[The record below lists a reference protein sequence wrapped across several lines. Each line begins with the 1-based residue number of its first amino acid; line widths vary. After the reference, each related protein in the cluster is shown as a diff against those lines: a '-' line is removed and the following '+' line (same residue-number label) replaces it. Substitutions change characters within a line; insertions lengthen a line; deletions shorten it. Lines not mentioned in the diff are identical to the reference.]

1 MCNQIKHGKIKTLFL
16 DIGGVLLTNGW
27 GHESRY
33 EAIEKFRLNKEEVED
48 RHKIAFDTYEIDK
61 ITFDDY
67 LDWVI
72 FYQER
77 KFSKEA
83 FTAFIFQQ
91 SQPLD
96 GCIAFFKELKTQH
109 QLKVIAVSNE
119 GRDLNEYRIKQ
130 FKLDEL
136 FDAYVSSCYVHLHK
150 PDKGMLQM
158 ACDISH
164 TRPEHALYIDDTLL
178 LVEVAAS
185 FGLQTLHFQGL
196 DAAKK
201 SLKKYKFHKQ

>member
-1 MCNQIKHGKIKTLFL
+1 MHNQIKQGAIKTLFL

-33 EAIEKFRLNKEEVED
+33 DAIEKFGLDKEEVET
-48 RHKIAFDTYEIDK
+48 RNKLVFETYEIDK
-61 ITFDDY
+61 ITFDEY

-72 FYQER
+72 FYENR
-77 KFSKEA
+77 KFSKKE
-83 FTAFIFQQ
+83 FTAFMLQQ
-91 SQPLD
+91 SQELE
-96 GCIAFFKELKTQH
+96 GGINFFKELKQQH

-119 GRDLNEYRIKQ
+119 SRELNDYRINQ

-136 FDAYVSSCYVHLHK
+136 FDAYISSCYVHLHK
-150 PDKGMLQM
+150 PDKSMLQM

-164 TRPEHALYIDDTLL
+164 TIPGNALYIDDTRL
-178 LVEVAAS
+178 LVEVAHV

-196 DAAKK
+196 GAAKEFI
-201 SLKKYKFHKQ
+201 KKCNFHK